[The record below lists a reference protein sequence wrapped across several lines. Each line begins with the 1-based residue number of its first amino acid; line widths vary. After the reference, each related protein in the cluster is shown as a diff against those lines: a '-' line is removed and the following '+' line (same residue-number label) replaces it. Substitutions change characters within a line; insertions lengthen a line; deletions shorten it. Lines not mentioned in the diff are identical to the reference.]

1 MNLVADIGGT
11 TTRLALIRPGHI
23 RKGAELIALRKFTN
37 DEFPDLKALVTTYLE
52 ACPAP
57 EKVERGAFCVAAPV
71 LGDSVEML
79 NRSWQFSVSTL
90 RDELRLT
97 SLKVVNDFAA
107 LAMALPFLPE
117 DDLLHVGGEKAKPGA
132 AIGVLGPGTGLGVSG
147 LVPHSSGWSVLHG
160 EGGHVTLPCATEAEW
175 EILRSLQARFGHVSA
190 ERVLCGAGLA
200 WLYDAM
206 TKEPLGESPSRLP
219 EAISG
224 GEDEFSR
231 TVVNQFLAFLGTVAG
246 DLALTLGAW
255 GGIFLG
261 GGVAHKLA
269 HRYAESPFRERFE
282 AKGRYAA
289 QLATVPTWLITH
301 DVPAL
306 LGLAALLD
314 GEI

>member
-11 TTRLALIRPGHI
+11 TTRLALIRPGHT
-23 RKGAELIALRKFTN
+23 REGVELLALRKFTN
-37 DEFPDLKALVTTYLE
+37 DEFPDLKTLVLSYLE
-52 ACPAP
+52 ACPVP
-57 EKVERGAFCVAAPV
+57 GEVEHGAFCVAAPV

-79 NRSWQFSVSTL
+79 NRSWRFSISTL
-90 RDELRLT
+90 RDELQLT
-97 SLKVVNDFAA
+97 SLKLVNDFAA

-117 DDLLHVGGEKAKPGA
+117 DQVLHLGGGKAISGA

-175 EILRSLQARFGHVSA
+175 QILQALQARFGHVSA

-206 TKEPLGESPSRLP
+206 SGETLGDSPSRSP
-219 EAISG
+219 ATVSE
-224 GEDEFSR
+224 GEDDFSR
-231 TVVNQFLAFLGTVAG
+231 AVVNQFLAFLGTVAG

-255 GGIFLG
+255 GGIYLG

-269 HRYAESPFRERFE
+269 GRFPDSPFRERFE